1 MSLHYHLPNGAGYGW
16 GVCGSS
22 LSSELDALGA
32 KEVVIPPFSNEPVAL
47 DDGELIEAVEGI
59 SGLPVHKFIWPR
71 KRLGYA
77 FIEDDILFSKYA
89 ANLQLYDSFVCGSSY
104 MHDELEASGA
114 LSYVKDRTSYAIQGV
129 DSSRFFYD
137 ETYTKPPNLKD
148 KYVIGSFGKF
158 EYRKGQDAV
167 IAAFKQIAQTRKD
180 VVLAVNWFNPW
191 PQTIES
197 MKYSPY
203 IGSSKVLENLGTRY
217 AGNWSVLQNTFYESL
232 LFEQGLKRDQFIIL
246 PPMEHS
252 NPAYADMYRMCDLI
266 VFPNRK
272 EAGTNLPLME
282 ALCTGTRCAFTVDHG
297 HSDIYSDCH
306 DLQHSLPVEADFGY
320 YQIAS
325 IRFIHKTNA
334 GHIGTYYEP
343 RFESLVSV
351 IKESMDWKFS
361 GFKEHASKLGEKWT
375 WRNTA
380 NRIVSLL

>member
-1 MSLHYHLPNGAGYGW
+1 MSLHYHLPKGAGYGW

-47 DDGELIEAVEGI
+47 DNGKLIEAVEGI
-59 SGLPVHKFIWPR
+59 SGLPVHKFIWPWR
-71 KRLGYA
+71 RLGYA

-114 LSYVKDRTSYAIQGV
+114 LSYVKDKTSYAIQGV
-129 DSSRFFYD
+129 DSSRFLYD

-167 IAAFKQIAQTRKD
+167 IAAFKQVAQTRKD

-217 AGNWSVLQNTFYESL
+217 AGNWSVLQNTFYENL
-232 LFEQGLKRDQFIIL
+232 LFEQGLKRDQFIVL

-282 ALCTGTRCAFTVDHG
+282 ALCTGTRCAFTVNHG
-297 HSDIYSDCH
+297 HSDVYWDCLASSTEERIGTFDIIPSKQFTH
-306 DLQHSLPVEADFGY
+306 ETPSGPV
-320 YQIAS
+320 
-325 IRFIHKTNA
+325 
-334 GHIGTYYEP
+334 GTYYEP
-343 RFESLVSV
+343 DLDSIIVTMSLN
-351 IKESMDWKFS
+351 IEREYN
-361 GFKEHASKLGEKWT
+361 GFQEHAFKLGEKWT

-380 NRIVSLL
+380 NRIVNLL